1 MSAVLYVFTVCFRHP
16 YRAELF
22 AVFNLTNA
30 HGKGVLCRV
39 PPFVTHG
46 KYSGTR
52 QSQVFP

>member
-1 MSAVLYVFTVCFRHP
+1 MSAVLYVFTVCFHYP
-16 YRAELF
+16 YHAELF

-52 QSQVFP
+52 QSRVFP